1 MIFMDNALKS
11 LIDRLPLL
19 HLNHISVCLTLR
31 ERGERARR
39 LWTRRGMPIS
49 DAAWLSEYWKKRAA
63 TDPALARRII
73 GLYLEHYSKSGDP
86 THMLDCREHPEN
98 LDLNALLHSPGPY
111 VEKSIRR
118 VIAQVA
124 GDRSDAPRTAPPP
137 LTTQAATASKSLLN
151 WATSGLQLASDE
163 ELAKRQAICAGCEF
177 WDAQAF
183 QGTGRCQKCGC
194 STWAKLRMATEKCPI
209 DKWGPV
215 QGYTLEDPK

>member
-1 MIFMDNALKS
+1 MNDPIQAL
-11 LIDRLPLL
+11 IERLPLL

-49 DAAWLSEYWKKRAA
+49 DAARLSEYWKKRAA

-86 THMLDCREHPEN
+86 NRRMECDAHPEN
-98 LDLNALLHSPGPY
+98 QDLLGLLQSPGPY

-118 VIAQVA
+118 VVA
-124 GDRSDAPRTAPPP
+124 GALGQPSTPRVSPPP
-137 LTTQAATASKSLLN
+137 IATQLAAVSKSLVN
-151 WATSGLQLASDE
+151 WAVSGLKTVPPE
-163 ELAKRQAICAGCEF
+163 ELDRRRAICAECEF
-177 WDAQAF
+177 WDSSAF

-194 STWAKLRMATEKCPI
+194 STWAKLQMATEKCPI

-215 QGYTLEDPK
+215 